1 MGGYGGIA
9 VGVFETGLIYAI
21 MALGVYITYRI
32 LDFPDLTVD
41 GSFPLGGAV
50 TASLLLKGLNP
61 IIVLPIAFIV
71 GSLAGIVTGLIHVK
85 LGVRNLIAGII
96 VMTALYT
103 VNLRIAGRSNLPIGL
118 QTPTIFRNDLYAR
131 VFPQALLPYVP
142 LIIIALLALLAKF
155 ALDWYLGTKNGYLL
169 RAVGDNDLLVT
180 VLAKDK
186 GYVKI
191 VGLAIAN
198 GMVAL
203 AGAIYVQR
211 FRSFDISMGVGTVV
225 IGLASVIVGLAIAK
239 RLSWLKVTAAVVIG
253 SILYRVCI
261 ALAIQAGLQSSD
273 LKLITAA
280 LLLLILAF
288 SAERIKKVKAEVLET
303 FPDVSPIEV
312 RDDA

>member
-1 MGGYGGIA
+1 VGIV
-9 VGVFETGLIYAI
+9 VGVLETGLIYGI

-50 TASLLLKGLNP
+50 TASLLLKGFNP
-61 IIVLPIAFIV
+61 IAVLPLAFLAGCV
-71 GSLAGIVTGLIHVK
+71 AGIVTGLIHVK

-118 QTPTIFRNDLYAR
+118 ATGTIFRNDLFVENLPA
-131 VFPQALLPYVP
+131 ALLPYMP
-142 LIIIALLALLAKF
+142 LIIIAVIALLAKF
-155 ALDWYLGTKNGYLL
+155 ALDWYLGTKSGYLL

-186 GYVKI
+186 GFVKI
-191 VGLAIAN
+191 IGLAIAN
-198 GMVAL
+198 GLVAL
-203 AGAIYVQR
+203 AGATYVER

-225 IGLASVIVGLAIAK
+225 IGLASVIVGMAIHK
-239 RLSWLKVTAAVVIG
+239 RIGWFKITSAVVIG

-261 ALAIQAGLQSSD
+261 ALAIQAGMQSSD

-288 SAERIKKVKAEVLET
+288 SADRVKKVKAEKVDQASLGVT
-303 FPDVSPIEV
+303 A
-312 RDDA
+312 DA

>member
-1 MGGYGGIA
+1 MGVV
-9 VGVFETGLIYAI
+9 VGVLETGLIYAI

-50 TASLLLKGLNP
+50 TASLLLAGFNSIL
-61 IIVLPIAFIV
+61 VLPIAFLA
-71 GSLAGIVTGLIHVK
+71 GCCAGIVTGLIHVK

-103 VNLRIAGRSNLPIGL
+103 VNLRIAGRSNLPIGI
-118 QTPTIFRNDLYAR
+118 QTSTIFRNPLFTD
-131 VFPQALLPYVP
+131 LLPEAILPYAP
-142 LIIIALLALLAKF
+142 LIVITLIALLSKF

-198 GMVAL
+198 GLVAL
-203 AGAIYVQR
+203 AGATYVER
-211 FRSFDISMGVGTVV
+211 FRTFDISMGVGTVV

-239 RLSWLKVTAAVVIG
+239 KFSWLKVTSAVVIG
-253 SILYRVCI
+253 SILYRACI

-288 SAERIKKVKAEVLET
+288 SAERTKKVKANSLET

>member
-1 MGGYGGIA
+1 M
-9 VGVFETGLIYAI
+9 FETGLIYAI

-61 IIVLPIAFIV
+61 IAVMPIAFIA
-71 GSLAGIVTGLIHVK
+71 GSIAGIVTGLIHVK

-103 VNLRIAGRSNLPIGL
+103 INLRIAGRSNLPIGL
-118 QTPTIFRNDLYAR
+118 QTGTIFRNELFNS
-131 VFPQALLPYVP
+131 VFPETLLPYVP

-203 AGAIYVQR
+203 AGAVYVQR

-239 RLSWLKVTAAVVIG
+239 RLSWLKVTTAVVIG

-288 SAERIKKVKAEVLET
+288 SAERIKKVKADSLET

-312 RDDA
+312 KDDA